1 LDAYIDYDAGKA
13 GWSYAQDMSYKPQ
26 FLTYRSEAPT
36 PDGRDA
42 LCAIWGPLGWHPVI
56 FRGTTLEAAERY
68 ARAWW
73 DEELAKAERREA
85 SLRKATQ
92 ATVEKAKKKRA

>member
-1 LDAYIDYDAGKA
+1 
-13 GWSYAQDMSYKPQ
+13 MTYKPQ

-36 PDGRDA
+36 PDKKDWI
-42 LCAIWGPLGWHPVI
+42 CAVWGPLGWHPVI
-56 FRGTTLEAAERY
+56 FRGTTLEAAEAS

-85 SLRKATQ
+85 SLRKANE
-92 ATVEKAKKKRA
+92 AVLEKSRKKRA